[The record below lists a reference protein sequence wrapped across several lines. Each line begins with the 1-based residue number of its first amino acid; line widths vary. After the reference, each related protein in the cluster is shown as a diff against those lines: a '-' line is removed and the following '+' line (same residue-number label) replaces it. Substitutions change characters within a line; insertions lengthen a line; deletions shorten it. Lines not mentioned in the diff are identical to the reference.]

1 MNGQERL
8 YNHGQ
13 RLAQRD
19 MDDMIM
25 RKIATGQW
33 QLVDKSNYLVA
44 AMVDEKNY
52 QEGDGWLI
60 IRTRP

>member
-1 MNGQERL
+1 
-8 YNHGQ
+8 
-13 RLAQRD
+13 
-19 MDDMIM
+19 MDVMIM

-33 QLVDKSNYLVA
+33 QLVGKSDYLVA
-44 AMVDEKNY
+44 GMVAEKNY

>member
-1 MNGQERL
+1 
-8 YNHGQ
+8 
-13 RLAQRD
+13 

-33 QLVDKSNYLVA
+33 KLVEKSNYLVA
-44 AMVDEKNY
+44 ATVDENNY

-60 IRTRP
+60 IQTRP